1 MSPKYQKMGEK
12 EREDEIP
19 SGFLG
24 VEGSPSTYLHQSR
37 NLEWGY
43 LMMKICPVSK
53 YPFHSENEKG
63 NRRLIYAEQLWK
75 FLRIC
80 GLTIS
85 HSYHTPVWS
94 TQRELPPSWTYR
106 VWGDVRSW
114 VCVLWDKT
122 GPCSWH
128 GPALSSVGRGAFI
141 FAAAGLP
148 HTDLGHWGHTISRDS
163 LAVLP

>member
-24 VEGSPSTYLHQSR
+24 IEGSPSTYLHQSR

-114 VCVLWDKT
+114 VCALWDKT